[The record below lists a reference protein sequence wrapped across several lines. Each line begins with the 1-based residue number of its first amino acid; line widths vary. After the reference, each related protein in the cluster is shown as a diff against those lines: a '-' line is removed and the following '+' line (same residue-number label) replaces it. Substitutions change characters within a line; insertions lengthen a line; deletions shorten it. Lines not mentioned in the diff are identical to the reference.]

1 MARKTYPEEKILSVL
16 KEVADGA
23 TGPRAAY
30 QAGREMPKASQT
42 TATGASPREVC
53 RLIAATSRA
62 P

>member
-23 TGPRAAY
+23 TIAAAY
-30 QAGREMPKASQT
+30 QAARELPKASQT
-42 TATGASPREVC
+42 TATGTSPREVC